1 MQEPSANIFMD
12 QDDYCMKS
20 DFILDENLYYKDF
33 IHLAENGGE
42 NFSITF
48 VCF

>member
-33 IHLAENGGE
+33 IQRFYGSE

-48 VCF
+48 VYF